1 MNVWLAEIVNTLSIV
16 HCQLSTVNCPLM
28 KNLWLFLAKY
38 NAVFWF
44 VLFFALSVVLVV
56 RHNNFQRASFIHSS
70 NVLVGSL
77 YKRINVWR
85 EYLALDETNELLAGE
100 NALLR
105 QRLQNLLSATDSAA
119 GTLPLA
125 GSDDPGRY
133 EFIVAGVANNSIHQK
148 SNYLTLD
155 KGTLHG
161 VEKDMGVIASNGVVG
176 LVVNVSP
183 RFSTVQSLLHPGTK
197 ISVTLDETGAFGSLV
212 WGDNTDPRYAMVR
225 DVPNHVQAQKGAK
238 VYTSGYSL
246 FPQGILV
253 GEVVEAGIASG
264 ESFLDLRIKLSTDFG
279 NLHHVYIVKDLML
292 REKQALEATNRDN
305 G

>member
-1 MNVWLAEIVNTLSIV
+1 
-16 HCQLSTVNCPLM
+16 M

-38 NAVFWF
+38 NAIFWF
-44 VLFFALSVVLVV
+44 LLFFALSVVLVI
-56 RHNNFQRASFIHSS
+56 RHNNFQRASFINSS

-77 YKRINVWR
+77 YKSMYVWR
-85 EYLALDETNELLAGE
+85 GYLALRSTNEQLSEE

-125 GSDDPGRY
+125 GSLAADRY

-155 KGTLHG
+155 KGALHG
-161 VEKDMGVIASNGVVG
+161 VEKDMGVITSNGVVG
-176 LVVNVSP
+176 VVVNVSA

-212 WGDNTDPRYAMVR
+212 WGDNIDPRYATVR
-225 DVPNHVQAQKGAK
+225 DVPNHVQAQKGVK

-253 GEVVEAGIASG
+253 GEVEETGIAAG
-264 ESFLDLRIKLSTDFG
+264 ESFLDLRIKLSTDFS

-292 REKQALEATNRDN
+292 REKQALEAANSDN